1 MHGLALNCCNTLE
14 YYDHIVA
21 CGIDDADVTTLSL
34 ELGRQVSLEDATQPL
49 LQALDDAL
57 SGRLIVADHT
67 FGSAPDPTKVA
78 NERARQRRR
87 QARQEP

>member
-1 MHGLALNCCNTLE
+1 M
-14 YYDHIVA
+14 A

-34 ELGRQVSLEDATQPL
+34 ELGHQVTLEDATQPL

-67 FGSAPDPTKVA
+67 FGSAPDPTKLA
-78 NERARQRRR
+78 NERARERRR
-87 QARQEP
+87 QAQQ